1 MRMFYT
7 SLRQNRSWA
16 CSSAPMARCA
26 DTRTLPEGA
35 LVHAGCGFVRVLA
48 KVYKAVKKEET
59 DPFEVVYVSA
69 DTSRRE
75 FNRFVKTMP
84 WLAVPFRDNTAT
96 FYRFGV
102 PTDVRAW
109 PKLVILGPENEVKY
123 NDVSQI
129 VRTCNEEKKPW
140 AFGSILA
147 SSWNETF
154 IKRRFQALFGPA
166 WSAE

>member
-26 DTRTLPEGA
+26 DTRTLPE
-35 LVHAGCGFVRVLA
+35 GCGFVRVLA